1 MANKPLDFQTATVE
15 HVLEAYCHGQKRVLV
30 ADEAGLGKTTVA
42 SAVVSKVREKLHK
55 EVVEDDGIYCVVYVC
70 SNLQI
75 AQQNI
80 ETLSCDGERVDLS
93 QSRLSMQH
101 LVYYEK
107 KARIQNNGNDMLVLS
122 LTPATS
128 FKMTCG
134 IGSVDERALMYACL
148 SLLPMFADGD
158 EAFLQ
163 GLSSLFV
170 GTAYKSWPE
179 KSRFYYDKVR
189 QSCLSEYR
197 ETIIKAMELCL
208 NASCSDGCTIRD
220 KLIAFCS
227 AKHDDTWNNESNDF
241 VSKLRKM
248 FADIS
253 LEVMKPDLVIMDEFQ
268 KFSSLIDFDSK
279 DTEEKL
285 VASKFFANKDAYIL
299 LLSATPY
306 KPYTTLEE
314 LNENNN
320 DEQYENF
327 HKLMHFLY
335 CDDFV
340 SAHFKKVWREYSSS
354 LKRIGVDD
362 INIIKQKHD
371 AAEAMLYHVMS
382 RTERLNEGIIKE
394 SCPDIGCYVTSGDI
408 MSFVQMQNLVNACRK
423 FDKRIGSAPVDYT
436 KSAAFQLSFM
446 DYYKLKERISNVW
459 KFVAGKGIN
468 DNCLLLDESSV
479 KNYRLKDYGNA
490 RLAFA
495 MNEIFGGEKDA
506 NGVETLLWVPASH
519 PYYKQQRK
527 NVFTRNSDF
536 SKYLVFSSWGMVPKM
551 LACLLSY
558 ESERRLYKRAYHGET
573 YFSDAKK
580 SLLRDGDKV
589 KSFSVLGTVST
600 YLADLYNPAEW
611 CGEQLTTIKKS
622 LKRALRQKL
631 SCYKGKT
638 VNRKSSVDIYNLL
651 LSLDGASAEV
661 INIPADIEDVLAGM
675 AIGSPAICLYRTFRN
690 MGDESA
696 KVHAEDVAHAMLG
709 IFNNKY
715 GIAAVRCNSRNG
727 GNYFLNVV
735 DYCIQ
740 GNLQAVLD
748 EFVHMIGEG
757 KSPDA
762 VADRIKESFV
772 DSSVQPVNTL
782 RSFGTDKKMNMRK
795 HFALDYGNGSQT
807 EKDVEHAINVRTAFN
822 SPFRPFVLASTSVG
836 QEGLDFHW
844 YCRKM
849 IHWNL
854 PSNPQSLEQ
863 REGRINRYKCLSV
876 RRNVAKLFP
885 ETFSWNEMFS
895 KAAEELRGNFSEMVP
910 YWYLPTDDAAF
921 HGIKVEKI
929 ERIVPMY
936 PFSED
941 ESRYSRLIKVLSLY
955 RLTMGQ
961 PRQEELL
968 KLLAGSLEK
977 GDAKKLLFDLSPY
990 SRMWRN
996 NGN

>member
-1 MANKPLDFQTATVE
+1 MANKPLDFQAATVE
-15 HVLEAYCHGQKRVLV
+15 HVLEAYKNKQRRVLV

-42 SAVVSKVREKLHK
+42 SAVVSRVRRELHK

-80 ETLSCDGERVDLS
+80 ETLSGDGERVDLS

-101 LVYYEK
+101 FVYYEK
-107 KARIQNNGNDMLVLS
+107 KAKLQTQGNDMLILS

-128 FKMTCG
+128 FKMTFG
-134 IGSVDERALMYACL
+134 IGSVDERALVYACL
-148 SLLPMFADGD
+148 SLLPPFAAGDGT
-158 EAFLQ
+158 FLA
-163 GLSSLFV
+163 GLSSLLV
-170 GTAYKSWPE
+170 GNAPKAWQE
-179 KSRFYYDKVR
+179 RSRFYYDKVR
-189 QSCLSEYR
+189 QPCLSEYR
-197 ETIIKAMELCL
+197 AVIINAMEHHLKCH
-208 NASCSDGCTIRD
+208 CSDGCTARE
-220 KLIAFCS
+220 KLMTLCL
-227 AKHDDTWNNESNDF
+227 AKHDNTWKSESYDF
-241 VSKLRKM
+241 VITLRKM

-268 KFSSLIDFDSK
+268 KFSSLIDVDAK

-285 VASKFFANKDAYIL
+285 VASKFFANKDTFIL

-320 DEQYENF
+320 DEQYKDF

-335 CDDFV
+335 SDAEIMADF
-340 SAHFKKVWREYSSS
+340 KEVWREYSSS
-354 LKRIGVDD
+354 LKKVGVED
-362 INIIKQKHD
+362 INAIKRKHD
-371 AAEAMLYHVMS
+371 AAELLLYKVMG

-394 SCPDIGCYVTSGDI
+394 SCPDIGRYVTPADI
-408 MSFVQMQNLVNACRK
+408 LSFVQMQNLINACRK
-423 FDKRIGSAPVDYT
+423 FDKRISSAPVDYT

-446 DYYKLKERISNVW
+446 DNYKLKERISEAWNV
-459 KFVAGKGIN
+459 AADRGTGCN
-468 DNCLLLDESSV
+468 RLLLDERSV
-479 KNYRLKDYGNA
+479 DSFSLKDYGNA

-495 MNEIFGGEKDA
+495 VDEIFGEAKEA
-506 NGVETLLWVPASH
+506 RGVETLLWVPASH
-519 PYYKQQRK
+519 PYYKQRRK
-527 NVFTRNSDF
+527 SVFTRNGDF

-558 ESERRLYKRAYHGET
+558 ESERRLYRRAYHGET
-573 YFSDAKK
+573 YFSDTRKT
-580 SLLRDGDKV
+580 LLRDGDKM
-589 KSFSVLGTVST
+589 KSFSVLSTVSV
-600 YLADLYNPAEW
+600 YLADLYNPAQW
-611 CGEQLTTIKKS
+611 CGEQLGTIKKS
-622 LKRALRQKL
+622 IKRELRQKL
-631 SCYKGKT
+631 SCYNGKT
-638 VNRKSSVDIYNLL
+638 VNRKSSVDIYKLL
-651 LSLDGASAEV
+651 LALDETNACV
-661 INIPADIEDVLAGM
+661 LNIPAGIEDILVDM
-675 AIGSPAICLYRTFRN
+675 VIGSPAICLYRTFKN
-690 MGDESA
+690 IGDKSA
-696 KVHAEDVAHAMLG
+696 KEHAENVARAMLG

-715 GIAAVRCNSRNG
+715 GIAAVRCNTHNG

-757 KSPDA
+757 KNPDA

-772 DSSVQPVNTL
+772 DSSAQPVNTL
-782 RSFGTDKKMNMRK
+782 RSFGTEKKLNMRK
-795 HFALDYGNGSQT
+795 HFAMDYGRGSQT
-807 EKDVEHAINVRTAFN
+807 EKNVEHAINVRTAFN
-822 SPFRPFVLASTSVG
+822 SPFRPFVLVSTSVG

-876 RRNVAKLFP
+876 RRNVAKLYP
-885 ETFSWNEMFS
+885 ETLSWNDIFS
-895 KAAEELRGNFSEMVP
+895 KASRELRGSSSEMVP
-910 YWYLPTDDAAF
+910 YWYLPVDNAAF
-921 HGIKVEKI
+921 RGIRLEKI

-941 ESRYSRLIKVLSLY
+941 ESRYDRLIKVLSLY

-968 KLLAGSLEK
+968 KLLAGCLARP
-977 GDAKKLLFDLSPY
+977 DAMKLLFDLSPY
-990 SRMWRN
+990 SRMRKN
-996 NGN
+996 K